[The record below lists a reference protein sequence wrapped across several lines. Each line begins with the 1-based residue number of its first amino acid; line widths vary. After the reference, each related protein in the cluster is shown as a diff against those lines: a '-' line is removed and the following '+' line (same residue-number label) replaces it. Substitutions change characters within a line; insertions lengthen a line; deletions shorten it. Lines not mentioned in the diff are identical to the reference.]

1 MKRCLN
7 VIGILLVLLFFPY
20 CGGREVQPSK
30 GKDNNA
36 HAALAGIDSLMWR
49 RSDSAFVLLQEFV
62 VSPEAEELDTFDGHY
77 CQLLISELLYKNDCE
92 QTNRKEL
99 LQAVSYFDSLVRE
112 APPLQRGA
120 GGLKT
125 PQSPDLNDN
134 LTFLAARA
142 HYINGVGYY
151 EHDSVVNA
159 CTEYLKALE
168 MMEELFE
175 EKELVGK
182 KAQFMTYIY
191 NRLGDMFGEQL
202 LAEPAITCYKQALL
216 YCRREPTSIYGI
228 PVLLY
233 NLGIQYDISRQ
244 IDSAYFYYNE
254 ALASL
259 PDHDNIHYRD
269 IMSTKALLDH
279 YDFGL
284 CSDSIIKEL
293 KYIISLSANENE
305 KTARL
310 LTLGNI
316 LFNDRQYDS
325 SRFYLETVFEQ
336 QEDLQSKILAAEN
349 LCDIYQIK
357 GDSVKA
363 QKYALFLAGFTM
375 SEIEKKTEVSM
386 VNKMFKEHLT
396 KQQEKQARFEREKAV
411 KKALEIVIP
420 IAVVVA
426 LVIFIV
432 LKHRSKK
439 LLEEHQ
445 EEAGRML
452 GETERQHK
460 DELRRRQVEAEKQLE
475 DKEKHYQS
483 ELETKEAEARKELEE
498 RDRQHEEELRL
509 RQAEAEKLLEDKE
522 KHHQQEMEAKEAEAR
537 KELEERDRQHEEE
550 LRLRQAEAEKL
561 LEDKEK
567 HHRQEMEAKEAEA
580 RKELEEKDK
589 QHAEVLEAERQIHR
603 MEQSAIAGRL
613 KRSNQELRELKD
625 QIKQMDDLATKTE
638 VAASFDEEPIC
649 RLIMDRVN
657 EGQFKSKIDHIIYKD
672 SALDKQ
678 QLLDLRLAVDR
689 HYGQFTVRL
698 KKAYPELT
706 NSDLDYCCLYLLGLT
721 DADIAALMQRTYNTV
736 FERNGK
742 MRKIFGSETPLPIT
756 LMGMANDSSFI

>member
-1 MKRCLN
+1 MN

-522 KHHQQEMEAKEAEAR
+522 KHH
-537 KELEERDRQHEEE
+537 
-550 LRLRQAEAEKL
+550 
-561 LEDKEK
+561 
-567 HHRQEMEAKEAEA
+567 RQEMEAKEAEA

-742 MRKIFGSETPLPIT
+742 MRKIFGSENPLPIT
-756 LMGMANDSSFI
+756 LMGIANDSLFI

>member
-1 MKRCLN
+1 MSEMKRCLN

-522 KHHQQEMEAKEAEAR
+522 KHH
-537 KELEERDRQHEEE
+537 
-550 LRLRQAEAEKL
+550 
-561 LEDKEK
+561 
-567 HHRQEMEAKEAEA
+567 RQEMEAKEAEA

-742 MRKIFGSETPLPIT
+742 MRKIFGSENPLPIT
-756 LMGMANDSSFI
+756 LMGMAKDSSFI

>member
-168 MMEELFE
+168 MMEEHFE
-175 EKELVGK
+175 DKELVGK
-182 KAQFMTYIY
+182 KALFMTYIY

-259 PDHDNIHYRD
+259 PDFDNLHYRD
-269 IMSTKALLDH
+269 LWVNKTLFAYYYLNYS
-279 YDFGL
+279 
-284 CSDSIIKEL
+284 SDSLMIDL
-293 KYIISLSANENE
+293 KRLVALSEDE
-305 KTARL
+305 DERMTRL
-310 LTLGNI
+310 LILGNI
-316 LFNDRQYDS
+316 LFEDKQYDS
-325 SRFYLETVFEQ
+325 SRVYLETVYEQ
-336 QEDLQSKILAAEN
+336 QEDLESKMIAAEN
-349 LCDIYQIK
+349 LRDIYQIK
-357 GDSVKA
+357 GDSIKA
-363 QKYALFLAGFTM
+363 QKYASFLAGFTM
-375 SEIEKKTEVSM
+375 SEIEKKKDVSKI
-386 VNKMFKEHLT
+386 NEMFKNYLT
-396 KQQEKQARFEREKAV
+396 QKQEKHAEEEREKAIKRV
-411 KKALEIVIP
+411 INIIIP

-439 LLEEHQ
+439 LLKEHQ
-445 EEAGRML
+445 EEADRML

-522 KHHQQEMEAKEAEAR
+522 KHHQQEV
-537 KELEERDRQHEEE
+537 
-550 LRLRQAEAEKL
+550 
-561 LEDKEK
+561 
-567 HHRQEMEAKEAEA
+567 EAKEAEA

-589 QHAEVLEAERQIHR
+589 RHEEELEAERQTHR
-603 MEQSAIAGRL
+603 MQQSAITGRL

-638 VAASFDEEPIC
+638 AAASFDEEPIC

-657 EGQFKSKIDHIIYKD
+657 EGQFKSKIDYINYKD

-756 LMGMANDSSFI
+756 LMGIANDSLFI

>member
-77 CQLLISELLYKNDCE
+77 CQLLISELLYKNDCV

-522 KHHQQEMEAKEAEAR
+522 KHH
-537 KELEERDRQHEEE
+537 
-550 LRLRQAEAEKL
+550 
-561 LEDKEK
+561 
-567 HHRQEMEAKEAEA
+567 RQEMEAKEAEA

-742 MRKIFGSETPLPIT
+742 MRKIFGSENPLPIT
-756 LMGMANDSSFI
+756 LMGIANDSLFI

>member
-375 SEIEKKTEVSM
+375 SEIEKKTDVSK
-386 VNKMFKEHLT
+386 VNEMFKEHLT
-396 KQQEKQARFEREKAV
+396 KKQEKQAIADREKAI
-411 KKALEIVIP
+411 KQAIEIIIP

-432 LKHRSKK
+432 AKHKSKTLLK
-439 LLEEHQ
+439 EQQ
-445 EEAGRML
+445 EEADRML
-452 GETERQHK
+452 GETEQQH
-460 DELRRRQVEAEKQLE
+460 
-475 DKEKHYQS
+475 
-483 ELETKEAEARKELEE
+483 T
-498 RDRQHEEELRL
+498 EELRQ

-522 KHHQQEMEAKEAEAR
+522 KHHQ
-537 KELEERDRQHEEE
+537 
-550 LRLRQAEAEKL
+550 
-561 LEDKEK
+561 
-567 HHRQEMEAKEAEA
+567 QEMEAKEAEA

-603 MEQSAIAGRL
+603 MEQAAIAGRL

-638 VAASFDEEPIC
+638 AAASFDEEPIC

-657 EGQFKSKIDHIIYKD
+657 EGQFKSKIDYINYKD

-742 MRKIFGSETPLPIT
+742 MRKIFGNENPLPIT
-756 LMGMANDSSFI
+756 LMGIANDSLFI